1 MRTSSKRCRERFFDT
16 NVFVSGFATRGLC
29 ADVIRLVLTE
39 YEVITGDVVLKELE
53 RVLTRKIE
61 LPAETIQE
69 IIAFLEQLTVQST
82 PKAVSPIPV
91 RDEDDQWV
99 LASALAATAEV
110 LVTGD
115 KDLLDIAEKV
125 TGLTITDPR
134 GFWNLAKKR
143 PKK

>member
-1 MRTSSKRCRERFFDT
+1 MKVFLDT
-16 NVFVSGFATRGLC
+16 NVLVSGFTTRGLC
-29 ADVIRLVLTE
+29 ADVIRLVLAE
-39 YEVITGDVVLKELE
+39 HELVVGEVVLKELE

-69 IIAFLEQLTVQST
+69 IIAFLEQQPIQPT

-99 LASALAATAEV
+99 LASALAATAEI

-115 KDLLDIAEKV
+115 KDLLDIAGKV

>member
-1 MRTSSKRCRERFFDT
+1 MRIGRARSTSNGISKLRR
-16 NVFVSGFATRGLC
+16 
-29 ADVIRLVLTE
+29 
-39 YEVITGDVVLKELE
+39 ELE

-69 IIAFLEQLTVQST
+69 NIAFLEQQTVQPT
-82 PKAVSPIPV
+82 PKVVFPIPV

-115 KDLLDIAEKV
+115 KDLLDIAAKV

-134 GFWNLAKKR
+134 GFWNLVKKR
-143 PKK
+143 PRK